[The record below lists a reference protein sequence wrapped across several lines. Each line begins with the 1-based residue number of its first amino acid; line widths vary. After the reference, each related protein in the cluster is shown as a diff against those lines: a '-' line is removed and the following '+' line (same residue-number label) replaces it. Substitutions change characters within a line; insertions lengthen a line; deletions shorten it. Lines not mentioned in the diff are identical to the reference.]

1 MEKAAVTERI
11 QALREEMAKRHLAAY
26 IVPTED
32 FHGSEYVGAHFKA
45 REYLSGFT
53 GSAGTLLVLRES
65 AALWTDGRYFLQA
78 EKQLSG
84 SGIELMK
91 SGEPD
96 VPTLAEYLA
105 KKLAKG
111 GRVGF
116 DGRTV
121 TGAFVEELQKKAAEK
136 QLVFRGK
143 EDLAGLVWKDRPPLS
158 AEPVWE
164 LPTAYAGLTREEKLC
179 KVREQMEEE
188 SADALLVTDLTESAW
203 LLNLRGADVK
213 NTPVF
218 LAFMLITKRRALLC
232 AQKDAFSENIRREL
246 TMAGVSLLPYESIA
260 ELVSALPAGQRILV
274 DETKV
279 SDRLLTAIKNAEKIN
294 RPSPIAL
301 LKAVKTEREIDH
313 MRSVHV
319 KDGVAVT
326 RFLYWLKSHVGKEE
340 ITEIGAAAKL
350 ERFREEREGYLGPS
364 FDPIAAYGTHGAIVH
379 YEATTETDTRIEPK
393 GLCLVDTGGH
403 YSEGTT
409 DVTRTIAL
417 GELTAEEKR
426 AYTLV
431 LKGHLRLM
439 AVRFPEGVS
448 GQNLDAIAR
457 GPLWEQGLDYR
468 HGTGHGVG
476 YLLSVHEGPQN
487 IRWKAGREKAV
498 PLAPGMIFSDEPGYY
513 EEGKF
518 GVRHENLML
527 VVRSE
532 KTSYGQF
539 LCLEPL
545 TMVPFD
551 REAVEVDLLNE
562 EELGMLNAYHN
573 RVCETLTPYFAGE
586 ELAWLREVTAEI
598 CRS

>member
-1 MEKAAVTERI
+1 MEKTTVTERL
-11 QALREEMAKRHLAAY
+11 QALREEMARRNLAAY

-32 FHGSEYVGAHFKA
+32 FHGSEYVGAYFKA

-78 EKQLSG
+78 EDQLSD

-96 VPTLAEYLA
+96 VPTIAEYLA
-105 KKLAKG
+105 KTLAKG
-111 GRVGF
+111 DRAGF

-121 TGAFVEELQKKAAEK
+121 TGAFVEELQKKTANK
-136 QLVFRGK
+136 KLTFCGD
-143 EDLAGLVWKDRPPLS
+143 EDLAGLIWKERPPIS

-164 LPTAYAGLTREEKLC
+164 LPAAYAGLTREEKLLR
-179 KVREQMEEE
+179 VRKQMEEAG
-188 SADALLVTDLTESAW
+188 ADAFLVTDLTESAW
-203 LLNLRGADVK
+203 LLNLRGSDVR

-218 LAFMLITKRRALLC
+218 LAYMLITKRRALLC
-232 AQKDAFSENIRREL
+232 AQKDAFPENVRREL
-246 TMAGVSLLPYESIA
+246 AKAEVTLLPYESITD
-260 ELVSALPAGQRILV
+260 LVASLPAGQRILV
-274 DETKV
+274 DEKKV
-279 SDRLLTAIKNAEKIN
+279 SYRLMRAIPKGVEKIN

-301 LKAVKTEREIDH
+301 LKAVKTEQEISH

-326 RFLYWLKSHVGKEE
+326 RFLYWLKSQVKKEE

-350 ERFREEREGYLGPS
+350 ELFRTEAEGYLEPS
-364 FDPIAAYGTHGAIVH
+364 FDPIVAYGAHGAIVH
-379 YEATTETDTRIEPK
+379 YEATPETDVKIEQK
-393 GLCLVDTGGH
+393 GFCLVDTGGH

-417 GELTAEEKR
+417 GELTAEERR

-439 AVRFPEGVS
+439 AAKFPEGVS

-487 IRWKAGREKAV
+487 IRWRAEKERAV
-498 PLAPGMIFSDEPGYY
+498 PLEAGMIFSNEPGYY
-513 EEGKF
+513 VEGKF
-518 GVRHENLML
+518 GIRHENLML
-527 VVRSE
+527 VVKGE
-532 KTSYGQF
+532 KTEYGQF
-539 LCLEPL
+539 LRLEPL
-545 TMVPFD
+545 TMAPFD
-551 REAVEVDLLNE
+551 REAIEAGMLSE
-562 EELGMLNAYHN
+562 EELRLLNAYQEK
-573 RVCETLTPYFAGE
+573 VYETLAPHFSGE
-586 ELAWLREVTAEI
+586 ELTWLREATAAL
-598 CRS
+598 